1 MAPELVADYQC
12 HTGEGP
18 LWHPTEKLLYW
29 ADIPTGRMFR
39 YNPAT
44 GEHEQF
50 YQGDVVGGFTFQEVG
65 TLLLFM
71 AKGAV
76 ATWRDDKLNYIINE
90 IPDERGGRFNDVF
103 ADPRGRV
110 FCGSM
115 PTEGRLG
122 RLYRLDTDGP
132 LTTLLEG
139 INVSNGVGFT
149 PDGKQLY
156 YTESMTH
163 RIYLFDYDIDSGNIS
178 NQRVWVETSEDEGI
192 PDGMTVDSEGFV
204 WSARFGGSSVI
215 RYTSEGVEERRIRF
229 LATRVT
235 SLIFVGDD
243 LTDIYVTTG
252 GGQNKAEYGSG
263 AGGLFHFNTGIKGFP
278 EFFSRVGL

>member
-1 MAPELVADYQC
+1 
-12 HTGEGP
+12 
-18 LWHPTEKLLYW
+18 
-29 ADIPTGRMFR
+29 
-39 YNPAT
+39 
-44 GEHEQF
+44 
-50 YQGDVVGGFTFQEVG
+50 
-65 TLLLFM
+65 M

-90 IPDERGGRFNDVF
+90 IPDEREGRFNDVF

-122 RLYRLDTDGP
+122 RLYRLDTDGT

-215 RYTSEGVEERRIRF
+215 RYTFGR
-229 LATRVT
+229 
-235 SLIFVGDD
+235 
-243 LTDIYVTTG
+243 G
-252 GGQNKAEYGSG
+252 GGAQDKVPR
-263 AGGLFHFNTGIKGFP
+263 NTGD
-278 EFFSRVGL
+278 